1 MPNMIKL
8 KSIVAI
14 LLALGGIPTCLHA
27 QGTGTVVGTITDA
40 ATGRPLAGAQVV
52 LVDTQLGSL
61 SAADGRYQI
70 RNVPAGTHTARA
82 ILMGYGAEDQT
93 VSVPSGATVTV
104 DFRMGQAA
112 VEIEGLVVTALGIE
126 RQERTVTTSVQQVG
140 GTDLASVPDP
150 NVVAS
155 LSGKVAGVSLFNSNT
170 PGGSSRIVIRGA
182 NSLTGNN
189 QPLFVVDGIPVSNST
204 GSGVFG
210 SRGYAAID
218 YGNAIQDINP
228 NDIASISV
236 LKGPNAA
243 ALYGS
248 RAANGAIIITTKG
261 GAGASGTAGVTASI
275 NTTFETPLKLPD
287 YQNLYGQGRNGLY
300 SYVDGKGGGTY
311 DDMDESWGPR
321 LDIGLRIPQFFSN
334 GQAVP
339 WVSHPD
345 NVQDFFE
352 TGRTTTTNAA
362 LSLGS
367 DRVNARLSIGRFD
380 QNGMQPGFRL
390 LRTTLGVNAAGSVT
404 DKLTAQVSAQ
414 YLNSDG
420 FNRPGQGYSAD
431 NPMFGFVWSG
441 RQVDINLLKG
451 HFYNEDGTQFNWN
464 NRWNNNP
471 YWVATINKNWDSRD
485 RVIGSGSLT
494 YEFTPWLSG
503 MIRSGTDWYQDHR
516 KRIFAAG
523 TLGQSGV
530 DENGAFGEG
539 DVFRQETNTDFL
551 LTVTPELEGD
561 FTLTVNAGG
570 NRRDS
575 NYRSDD
581 VYVRNLVI
589 PGLYDLGNAAV
600 TPELGDWREQV
611 RVNSLY
617 GAAQIGYKDVFF
629 LDLTGR
635 NDWSSTLPENNN
647 SYFYPSI
654 SGGLILS
661 DLVELPRVDYAKLRA
676 GWTAV
681 GNDASAFALVD
692 PYVANTPFDGVP
704 RYSASGSLR
713 NFDLKPERTEA
724 WEVGGEFQLLD
735 DRLGLDLTYYNKKT
749 INQIV
754 PSQVSALT
762 GFTSRYVNAGTIRN
776 KGVELQVSAT
786 PLRLDN
792 GLEWEIY
799 GNFSKNDSEVESL
812 YGDLETIVLD
822 SYYGVTVEAR
832 KGEPYGQ
839 MYGRLYARDSDGN
852 IVVGS
857 NGRPL
862 NSSSNPV
869 GVVGNYNPDW
879 SGGLGNR
886 LSLGSFSLNVLIDTQ
901 QGGSVFSMTNRYGV
915 RSGVLQMSTKGRE
928 LYDENGVP
936 LPPDEGG
943 GLIVPGVRVVGTD
956 TIPNDIRVAAQDYW
970 RGLSGIAEPFT
981 YDASFVKLREVR
993 LGYRVPQRF
1002 TDMLRVAQM
1011 NVALIGR
1018 NLFLWTDVPNI
1029 DPETAFNPGNA
1040 QGYEWGQFPSVRSFG
1055 FSVSVV
1061 PNF

>member
-1 MPNMIKL
+1 MIRW
-8 KSIVAI
+8 KSVAAI
-14 LLALGGIPTCLHA
+14 LVALAGIPTALFG
-27 QGTGTVVGTITDA
+27 QGVGTVEGTTIDA
-40 ATGRPLAGAQVV
+40 STGRPLSGVQVV
-52 LVDTQLGSL
+52 IVNTQLGAL
-61 SAADGRYQI
+61 TGADGRFQV
-70 RNVPAGTHTARA
+70 RNVPSGRQMVRA
-82 ILMGYGAEDQT
+82 VLMGYRADDQAIM
-93 VSVPSGATVTV
+93 VQSGSTATVTISLT
-104 DFRMGQAA
+104 QAA
-112 VEIEGLVVTALGIE
+112 VEIEGLVVTALGIQ
-126 RQERTVTTSVQQVG
+126 RQERTLTTSVQQVG
-140 GTDLASVPDP
+140 GSDLSDVPDP
-150 NVVAS
+150 NIVAS
-155 LSGKVAGVSLFNSNT
+155 LSGKLSGVSIFNSNT
-170 PGGSSRIVIRGA
+170 AGGSSRIVIRGA

-218 YGNAIQDINP
+218 YGNAIQDLNP
-228 NDIASISV
+228 NDIESISV

-261 GAGASGTAGVTASI
+261 GAGRGAGPGVTASI
-275 NTTFETPLKLPD
+275 TTTFDNPLRLPD
-287 YQNLYGQGRNGLY
+287 YQNEYGQGRNGLY

-321 LDIGLRIPQFFSN
+321 LDIGLMIPQFFSD

-339 WVSHPD
+339 WVSHPN

-352 TGRTTTTNAA
+352 TGRTTVTNAA
-362 LSLGS
+362 LDMGS
-367 DRVNARLSIGRFD
+367 ERGSARLSIGRFD
-380 QNGMQPGFRL
+380 QDGMQPGFRL
-390 LRTTLGVNAAGSVT
+390 LRTTLGVNASGNVSE
-404 DKLTAQVSAQ
+404 KLQAQLSAQ
-414 YLNSDG
+414 YLNTDG
-420 FNRPGQGYSAD
+420 FNRPGQGYSSD

-441 RQVDINLLKG
+441 RQVDTRLLKG
-451 HFYNEDGTQFNWN
+451 HFYNPDGTQFNWN

-485 RVIGSGSLT
+485 RIIGSGSLT
-494 YEFTPWLSG
+494 YQVRPWLSA
-503 MIRSGTDWYQDHR
+503 MVRSGTDWSQDNR

-539 DVFRQETNTDFL
+539 NEFRQETNTDFL
-551 LTVTPELEGD
+551 LTATPEDRGD
-561 FTLTVNAGG
+561 FTVTLNMGG

-575 NYRSDD
+575 DYRSND

-600 TPELGDWREQV
+600 TPDLGDWREQV

-617 GAAQIGYKDVFF
+617 GAAQIGYKDIFF

-635 NDWSSTLPENNN
+635 NDWSSTLPEDNN
-647 SYFYPSI
+647 SYFYPSV

-661 DLVELPRVDYAKLRA
+661 DLVDVPGLDYAKLRG

-681 GNDASAFALVD
+681 GNDASAYSLVD
-692 PYVANTPFDGVP
+692 PYVASTPFDGVP
-704 RYSASGSLR
+704 RYSASSSLR

-724 WEVGGEFQLLD
+724 WEMGGEFQFLD
-735 DRLGLDLTYYNKKT
+735 DRLGLDLTYYNKRT

-762 GFTSRYVNAGTIRN
+762 GYTSRFVNAGTISN
-776 KGVELQVSAT
+776 KGVELQVTGT
-786 PLRLDN
+786 PLRLGN

-799 GNFSKNDSEVESL
+799 ANYSKNDSKVEEL

-822 SYYGVTVEAR
+822 SYYGVDVEAR
-832 KGEPYGQ
+832 KGQPYGQ
-839 MYGRLYARDSDGN
+839 MYGRLYVRDSYGN

-857 NGRPL
+857 NGQPL

-879 SGGLGNR
+879 TGGLGNR
-886 LSLGSFSLNVLIDTQ
+886 VSYGALSLNVLIDTQ

-915 RSGVLQMSTKGRE
+915 RSGVLKMSVQGRE
-928 LYDENGVP
+928 LYDDNGVP
-936 LPPDEGG
+936 LPTSEGG
-943 GLIVPGVRVVGTD
+943 GLIVPGVKVVAGD
-956 TIPNDIRVAAQDYW
+956 TVPNDIRVTAQNYW
-970 RGLSGIAEPFT
+970 RGLSGNAEAFT

-993 LGYRVPQRF
+993 LGYIVPRSLTEKVRVS
-1002 TDMLRVAQM
+1002 QM
-1011 NVALIGR
+1011 NLAFVAR

-1040 QGYEWGQFPSVRSFG
+1040 QGYEWGQFPSARSFG
-1055 FSVSVV
+1055 LSVSFI

>member
-1 MPNMIKL
+1 MTHWKL
-8 KSIVAI
+8 VAAM
-14 LLALGGIPTCLHA
+14 LVALSWFPSALSG
-27 QGTGTVVGTITDA
+27 QGTGSVEGVTIDGS
-40 ATGRPLAGAQVV
+40 TGLPLSGVQVV
-52 LVDTQLGSL
+52 IVDTQLGAL
-61 SAADGRYQI
+61 TGDQGRFLI
-70 RNVPAGTHTARA
+70 RNVPAGEQTVRVV
-82 ILMGYGAEDQT
+82 LMGYGAQDQVVT
-93 VSVPSGATVTV
+93 VRPGATARV
-104 DFRMGQAA
+104 DFTLTQTA
-112 VEIEGLVVTALGIE
+112 VELEGLVVTALGIE
-126 RQERTVTTSVQQVG
+126 RQERTLTTSVQQVG
-140 GTDLASVPDP
+140 GGDLARVPDP
-150 NVVAS
+150 NIVAA
-155 LSGKVAGVSLFNSNT
+155 LSGKLSGVSIFNSNT
-170 PGGSSRIVIRGA
+170 AGGSSRIVIRGA

-210 SRGYAAID
+210 SRGYSAID
-218 YGNAIQDINP
+218 YGNAIQDLNP
-228 NDIASISV
+228 NDIESISV

-248 RAANGAIIITTKG
+248 RAANGAIIITTKS
-261 GAGASGTAGVTASI
+261 GARAVDGTGVTASMT
-275 NTTFETPLKLPD
+275 TTFETPLRLPD
-287 YQNLYGQGRNGLY
+287 YQNEYGQGRNGLY
-300 SYVDGKGGGTY
+300 SYVDGKGAGTY

-321 LDIGLRIPQFFSN
+321 LDIGLMIPQFFSE

-345 NVQDFFE
+345 NVRDFFE
-352 TGRTTTTNAA
+352 TGRTTVTNA
-362 LSLGS
+362 SLVVGS
-367 DRVNARLSIGRFD
+367 ERANARLSLGRFD

-390 LRTTLGVNAAGSVT
+390 LRTTFGLNASGDISERLHAE
-404 DKLTAQVSAQ
+404 ASAQ
-414 YLNSDG
+414 YLNVDG
-420 FNRPGQGYSAD
+420 YNRPGQGYSAD

-441 RQVDINLLKG
+441 RQVDTRLLKG
-451 HFYNEDGTQFNWN
+451 HFYNPDGSQFNWN

-485 RVIGSGSLT
+485 RIIGSGSLT
-494 YEFTPWLSG
+494 YRFLPWLSG
-503 MIRSGTDWYQDHR
+503 MVRTGTDWSQDHR

-523 TLGQSGV
+523 TMGQSGV

-539 DVFRQETNTDFL
+539 NEFRQETNTDFL
-551 LTVTPELEGD
+551 LTATPELADD
-561 FTLTVNAGG
+561 FTFTMNLGG

-575 NYRSDD
+575 DYRSND

-600 TPELGDWREQV
+600 TPDMGDWREEV

-617 GAAQIGYKDVFF
+617 GAAQVGYKDVLF
-629 LDLTGR
+629 LDVTGR
-635 NDWSSTLPENNN
+635 NDWSSTLPEDNN
-647 SYFYPSI
+647 SYFYPSV

-661 DLVELPRVDYAKLRA
+661 DLVSVPYVDYAKLRA

-681 GNDASAFALVD
+681 GNDASAYALVD
-692 PYVANTPFDGVP
+692 PYVARTPFDGVP
-704 RYSASGSLR
+704 RYSASSSLR
-713 NFDLKPERTEA
+713 NFALKPERTEA
-724 WEVGGEFQLLD
+724 WEMGGEFQFLN
-735 DRLGLDLTYYNKKT
+735 DRLGLDLTYYNKRT

-776 KGVELQVSAT
+776 KGIELQVTGT
-786 PLRLDN
+786 PIRLDN
-792 GLEWEIY
+792 GFQWEVY
-799 GNFSKNDSEVESL
+799 GNYSRNESEVEAL

-839 MYGRLYARDSDGN
+839 MYGRLYARDGDGN

-862 NSSSNPV
+862 NGSSNPV

-879 SGGLGNR
+879 IGGLGNR
-886 LSLGSFSLNVLIDTQ
+886 VSYGGFTLNVLIDTQ

-915 RSGVLQMSTKGRE
+915 RSGVLKMSLEGRE
-928 LYDENGVP
+928 LHDDDGVP
-936 LPPDEGG
+936 LSPEEGG
-943 GLIVPGVRVVGTD
+943 GLIVPGVRVVGGD
-956 TIPNDIRVAAQDYW
+956 TIPNDIRVSAQNYW
-970 RGLSGIAEPFT
+970 RGLSGIAEAFT
-981 YDASFVKLREVR
+981 YDATFVKLREVR
-993 LGYRVPQRF
+993 LSYVVPRRF
-1002 TDMLRVAQM
+1002 TDRMRVARM
-1011 NVALIGR
+1011 SVALVGR

-1040 QGYEWGQFPSVRSFG
+1040 QGYEWGQFPSARSYG
-1055 FSVSVV
+1055 LSVTLT

>member
-1 MPNMIKL
+1 MIKWR
-8 KSIVAI
+8 SVAAM
-14 LLALGGIPTCLHA
+14 LVALSGIPTTLVG
-27 QGTGTVVGTITDA
+27 QGVGTIEGTTVDM
-40 ATGRPLAGAQVV
+40 ATEAPLSGVQIV
-52 LVDTQLGSL
+52 LVGTDLGAISGSAGSFQL
-61 SAADGRYQI
+61 
-70 RNVPAGTHTARA
+70 RNVPEGAYTVRA
-82 ILMGYGAEDQT
+82 ILMGYRAEDQAIRLGAGQT
-93 VSVPSGATVTV
+93 VRLTFSMAQT
-104 DFRMGQAA
+104 A
-112 VEIEGLVVTALGIE
+112 VELEGLVVTALGIE
-126 RQERTVTTSVQQVG
+126 RQERTLTTSVQQVG
-140 GTDLASVPDP
+140 GQDLAGIPDP
-150 NVVAS
+150 NIVAS
-155 LSGKVAGVSLFNSNT
+155 LSGKLAGVSLFNSNT

-204 GSGVFG
+204 GNGIFG

-228 NDIASISV
+228 NDIESISV

-248 RAANGAIIITTKG
+248 RAANGAIIITTKR
-261 GAGASGTAGVTASI
+261 GTAALGATGVEASLT
-275 NTTFETPLKLPD
+275 TTFQTPLKLPE
-287 YQNLYGQGRNGLY
+287 YQNQYGQGRNGLY
-300 SYVDGKGGGTY
+300 SYVDGKGAGVY

-321 LDIGLRIPQFFSN
+321 LDIGLTIPQFFSN
-334 GQAVP
+334 GEAAP

-345 NVQDFFE
+345 NVRDFFE
-352 TGRTTTTNAA
+352 TGRTTVLNAA
-362 LSLGS
+362 MNMGS
-367 DRVNARLSIGRFD
+367 ERASGRISVGRFD
-380 QNGMQPGFRL
+380 QDGMQPGFRL
-390 LRTTLGVNAAGSVT
+390 ERTTIGVNASGDVT
-404 DKLTAQVSAQ
+404 DKLSAQVSAQ
-414 YLNSDG
+414 YLNING
-420 FNRPGQGYSAD
+420 YNRPGQGYSAD

-441 RQVDINLLKG
+441 RQVDVGLLKG
-451 HFYNEDGTQFNWN
+451 HLYNPDGTQFNWN

-471 YWVATINKNWDSRD
+471 YWVATVNKNWDNRD

-494 YEFTPWLSG
+494 YQLTPWISA
-503 MIRSGTDWYQDHR
+503 MVRSGTDWYQDHR

-523 TLGQSGV
+523 TIGQSGV

-551 LTVTPELEGD
+551 FTATPEAAGD
-561 FTLTVNAGG
+561 FTVTVNMGG
-570 NRRDS
+570 NRRDTD
-575 NYRSDD
+575 YRSSD

-600 TPELGDWREQV
+600 TPELGDWRERV

-629 LDLTGR
+629 LDVTGR
-635 NDWSSTLPENNN
+635 NDWSSTLPEDNN
-647 SYFYPSI
+647 SYFYPSV

-661 DLVELPRVDYAKLRA
+661 DLVSAPGLDYAKLRA

-692 PYVANTPFDGVP
+692 PYVASTPFDGVP
-704 RYSASGSLR
+704 RYSASASLR
-713 NFDLKPERTEA
+713 NFDLKPERTES
-724 WEVGGEFQLLD
+724 WEIGGEFQFLD
-735 DRLGLDLTYYNKKT
+735 DRLGIDATYYNKKT

-776 KGVELQVSAT
+776 KGIELQMRGT
-786 PLRLDN
+786 PVRLDN
-792 GLEWEIY
+792 GFEWEVY
-799 GNFSKNDSEVESL
+799 GNYSKNNSEVEEL

-839 MYGRLYARDSDGN
+839 MYGRMYARDSQGN
-852 IVVGS
+852 IVMGS

-879 SGGLGNR
+879 IGGLGNR
-886 LSLGSFSLNVLIDTQ
+886 VTYGPFTLNVLIDTQ
-901 QGGSVFSMTNRYGV
+901 QGGAVFSMTNRYGV
-915 RSGVLQMSTKGRE
+915 RSGVLQASVEGRE

-936 LPPDEGG
+936 LPPDQGG
-943 GLIVPGVRVVGTD
+943 GLIVPGVRVLNGD
-956 TIPNDIRVAAQDYW
+956 TIPNDIRVSAQNYW
-970 RGLSGIAEPFT
+970 RGLSGIAEAFT
-981 YDASFVKLREVR
+981 YDASFVKLREIR
-993 LGYRVPQRF
+993 LGYQVPRRI
-1002 TDMLRVAQM
+1002 TDRLGVSRM
-1011 NVALIGR
+1011 NMAFVGR

-1029 DPETAFNPGNA
+1029 DPETSFNPGNA
-1040 QGYEWGQFPSVRSFG
+1040 QGYEWGQFPSARSFG
-1055 FSVSVV
+1055 LSVSVT

>member
-1 MPNMIKL
+1 MTKW
-8 KSIVAI
+8 KSVVAMFMV
-14 LLALGGIPTCLHA
+14 LAGLPCTLSG
-27 QGTGTVVGTITDA
+27 QGTGAVEGTAVDA
-40 ATGRPLAGAQVV
+40 TTGLPLSGVQVV
-52 LVDTQLGSL
+52 IVDTQLGAL
-61 SAADGRYQI
+61 TSAEGHFMV
-70 RNVPAGTHTARA
+70 RNVPAGQQTVRV
-82 ILMGYGAEDQT
+82 ILMGYRAEDQVVT
-93 VSVPSGATVTV
+93 VRAGATVRV
-104 DFRMGQAA
+104 DFALTPAA
-112 VEIEGLVVTALGIE
+112 VELEGLVVTALGIE
-126 RQERTVTTSVQQVG
+126 RQERTLTTSVQQVG
-140 GTDLASVPDP
+140 GNELAQVPDA
-150 NVVAS
+150 NIVAS
-155 LSGKVAGVSLFNSNT
+155 LSGKLSGVSIFNSNT
-170 PGGSSRIVIRGA
+170 PGGASRIVIRGA

-189 QPLFVVDGIPVSNST
+189 QPLFVVDGIPVNNST

-218 YGNAIQDINP
+218 YGNAIQDLNP
-228 NDIASISV
+228 NDIESISV

-248 RAANGAIIITTKG
+248 RAANGAIIITTKS
-261 GAGASGTAGVTASI
+261 GARAVSGPGVTASMT
-275 NTTFETPLKLPD
+275 TTFETPLRLPE
-287 YQNLYGQGRNGLY
+287 YQDAYGQGRNGLY

-321 LDIGLRIPQFFSN
+321 LDIGLMIPQFFSN
-334 GQAVP
+334 GQAAP

-345 NVQDFFE
+345 NVRDFFE
-352 TGRTTTTNAA
+352 TGRTTVTNA
-362 LSLGS
+362 SLNMGS
-367 DRVNARLSIGRFD
+367 ERANARLSIGRFD

-390 LRTTLGVNAAGSVT
+390 LRTTLGMNASGDLSDRLRAE
-404 DKLTAQVSAQ
+404 ASAQ
-414 YLNSDG
+414 YLNVDG

-451 HFYNEDGTQFNWN
+451 HFYNPDGSQFNWN

-471 YWVATINKNWDSRD
+471 YWVATINKNWDNRD
-485 RVIGSGSLT
+485 RIIGSGSLT
-494 YEFTPWLSG
+494 YEFLPWLSG
-503 MIRSGTDWYQDHR
+503 MVRAGTDWSQDHR

-539 DVFRQETNTDFL
+539 NEFRQETNTDFL
-551 LTVTPELEGD
+551 LTAAPEAYGD
-561 FTLTVNAGG
+561 FTVTVNLGG
-570 NRRDS
+570 NRRTSD
-575 NYRSDD
+575 YRSND

-600 TPELGDWREQV
+600 TPELGDWREEV

-617 GAAQIGYKDVFF
+617 GAARMGYKDVVFM
-629 LDLTGR
+629 DITGR

-661 DLVELPRVDYAKLRA
+661 DLVTLPFVDYAKLRG

-681 GNDASAFALVD
+681 GNDASAYALVD
-692 PYVANTPFDGVP
+692 PYVASTPFDGVP
-704 RYSASGSLR
+704 RYSASSSLR

-724 WEVGGEFQLLD
+724 WEVGGEFQFLN
-735 DRLGLDLTYYNKKT
+735 DRMGLDLTYYNKRT

-776 KGVELQVSAT
+776 SGVELQLRGT

-792 GLEWEIY
+792 GFEWEIY
-799 GNFSKNDSEVESL
+799 GNYSKNNSEVEAL

-839 MYGRLYARDSDGN
+839 MYGRLYARDDDGN
-852 IVVGS
+852 IIMGS
-857 NGRPL
+857 NGRPQ

-879 SGGLGNR
+879 TGGV
-886 LSLGSFSLNVLIDTQ
+886 GSRFRYAGFSLNVLLDTQ

-915 RSGVLQMSTKGRE
+915 RSGVLKMSLKGRE
-928 LYDENGVP
+928 LYDEDGVP
-936 LPPDEGG
+936 LAPEEGG
-943 GLIVPGVRVVGTD
+943 GLIVPGVRLVNGSYV
-956 TIPNDIRVAAQDYW
+956 PNDIRVAAQDYW

-981 YDASFVKLREVR
+981 YDATFVKLREIR
-993 LGYRVPQRF
+993 LGYEVPRRF
-1002 TDMLRVAQM
+1002 TDNMRVSRM
-1011 NVALIGR
+1011 SLALVGR

-1040 QGYEWGQFPSVRSFG
+1040 QGYEWGQFPSARSFG
-1055 FSVSVV
+1055 LSLSVT

>member
-1 MPNMIKL
+1 MKTTTW
-8 KSIVAI
+8 VAVI
-14 LLALGGIPTCLHA
+14 LMALAGLPASLVG
-27 QGTGTVVGTITDA
+27 QGTGTVEGTVVDA
-40 ATGRPLAGAQVV
+40 TTGEPISGVQVMI
-52 LVDTQLGSL
+52 VDTQLGTL
-61 SAADGRYQI
+61 ADDAGHFRLQ
-70 RNVPAGTHTARA
+70 NVPAGAVILRA
-82 ILMGYGAEDQT
+82 VRIGYRTEEQAVT
-93 VSVPSGATVTV
+93 VRPGSVATVT
-104 DFRMGQAA
+104 FTMTQSA

-126 RQERTVTTSVQQVG
+126 RQERTLTTSVQQVDG
-140 GTDLASVPDP
+140 NDLARVPDP
-150 NVVAS
+150 NILAS
-155 LSGKVAGVSLFNSNT
+155 MSGKLAGVSLFNSNT

-204 GSGVFG
+204 GSNLFG

-218 YGNAIQDINP
+218 YGNAIQDLNP
-228 NDIASISV
+228 NDIESISV

-248 RAANGAIIITTKG
+248 RAANGAIIITTKS
-261 GAGASGTAGVTASI
+261 GAGAMAGGGVTASI

-287 YQNLYGQGRNGLY
+287 YQNAYGQGRNGLY
-300 SYVDGKGGGTY
+300 SYIDGKGGGTY

-321 LDIGLRIPQFFSN
+321 LDIGLMIPQFFSD
-334 GQAVP
+334 GQPAP
-339 WVSHPD
+339 WGSHPN
-345 NVQDFFE
+345 NVRDFFE
-352 TGRTTTTNAA
+352 TGRTTNTNAA

-367 DRVNARLSIGRFD
+367 ERANARLSIGRFD

-390 LRTTLGVNAAGSVT
+390 LRTTVGINASGSVT
-404 DKLTAQVSAQ
+404 EKLQAQVSAQ
-414 YLNSDG
+414 YLNIDG

-441 RQVDINLLKG
+441 RQVDIGLLKG
-451 HFYNEDGTQFNWN
+451 HLYNEDGTQFNWN

-471 YWVATINKNWDSRD
+471 YWVATVNKNWDNRD

-494 YEFTPWLSG
+494 YQFTPWLSG
-503 MIRSGTDWYQDHR
+503 MVRSGTDWYQDHR

-523 TLGQSGV
+523 TIGQSGV

-539 DVFRQETNTDFL
+539 DAFRQETNTDFL
-551 LTVTPELEGD
+551 ITLTPEVEGD
-561 FTLTVNAGG
+561 FTLSTNLGG

-575 NYRSDD
+575 RYHSSD

-600 TPELGDWREQV
+600 TPELGDWREKV

-617 GAAQIGYKDVFF
+617 GAVQVGFRDVLFMDF
-629 LDLTGR
+629 TGR

-647 SYFYPSI
+647 SYFYPSV
-654 SGGLILS
+654 SAGLVLS
-661 DLVELPRVDYAKLRA
+661 DLMEIPGTDYAKLRA

-692 PYVANTPFDGVP
+692 PYVASTPFDGVP
-704 RYSASGSLR
+704 RYSASSSLR

-724 WEVGGEFQLLD
+724 WELGGEFQFLD
-735 DRLGLDLTYYNKKT
+735 DRLGLDLTYYDKKT
-749 INQIV
+749 TNQIV

-776 KGVELQVSAT
+776 KGVELQTTAT
-786 PLRLDN
+786 VVRLDN

-799 GNFSKNDSEVESL
+799 GTFSKNNSKVEEL

-839 MYGRLYARDSDGN
+839 MYGRLYARDSQGN

-862 NSSSNPV
+862 NSSSNPQ
-869 GVVGNYNPDW
+869 GVVGNYNADW

-886 LSLGSFSLNVLIDTQ
+886 LSLGNFSLNVLLDTQ

-915 RSGVLQMSTKGRE
+915 RSGVLQASVQGRE
-928 LYDENGVP
+928 LYDDNGVP
-936 LPPDEGG
+936 LSPEEGG
-943 GLIVPGVRVVGTD
+943 GLIVPGVRVVADD

-970 RGLSGIAEPFT
+970 RGLSGIAEAFT

-993 LGYRVPQRF
+993 LGYRVPREF
-1002 TDMLRVAQM
+1002 TDRMRVSQM
-1011 NVALIGR
+1011 DVALVGR
-1018 NLFLWTDVPNI
+1018 NLILWTDVPNI

-1040 QGYEWGQFPSVRSFG
+1040 QGYEWGQFPSARSVG

>member
-1 MPNMIKL
+1 MIKWR
-8 KSIVAI
+8 SVAAV
-14 LLALGGIPTCLHA
+14 LVALSGIPTSLWA
-27 QGTGTVVGTITDA
+27 QGVGTIEGTTSDA
-40 ATGRPLAGAQVV
+40 ATGAPLSGVQVV
-52 LVDTQLGSL
+52 LVGTEFGAISGSSGSFQLRNIPS
-61 SAADGRYQI
+61 GRYT
-70 RNVPAGTHTARA
+70 VRA
-82 ILMGYGAEDQT
+82 ILMGYRAEDQT
-93 VSVPSGATVTV
+93 VNLAT
-104 DFRMGQAA
+104 GQTARVAFDLVQTA
-112 VEIEGLVVTALGIE
+112 VELEGLVVTALGIE
-126 RQERTVTTSVQQVG
+126 RQERTLTTSVQQVG
-140 GTDLASVPDP
+140 GDDLAGIPDP
-150 NVVAS
+150 NIVAS
-155 LSGKVAGVSLFNSNT
+155 LSGKLAGVSLFNSNT

-204 GSGVFG
+204 GTGVFG
-210 SRGYAAID
+210 SRGYSAID

-228 NDIASISV
+228 NDIESISV

-248 RAANGAIIITTKG
+248 RAANGAIIITTK
-261 GAGASGTAGVTASI
+261 SGTATLGATGVEASLT
-275 NTTFETPLKLPD
+275 TTFETPLKLPD
-287 YQNLYGQGRNGLY
+287 YQNQYGQGRNGLY
-300 SYVDGKGGGTY
+300 SYVDGKGAGVY

-321 LDIGLRIPQFFSN
+321 LDIGLMIPQFFSN
-334 GQAVP
+334 GDAVP
-339 WVSHPD
+339 WVSHPE
-345 NVQDFFE
+345 NVRDFFE
-352 TGRTTTTNAA
+352 TGRTTVANAA
-362 LSLGS
+362 MNLGS
-367 DRVNARLSIGRFD
+367 DRASGRISFGRFD
-380 QNGMQPGFRL
+380 QDGMQPGFRL
-390 LRTTLGVNAAGSVT
+390 ERTTIGINASGDVT
-404 DKLTAQVSAQ
+404 DRLRAQVSGQ
-414 YLNSDG
+414 YLDING
-420 FNRPGQGYSAD
+420 YNRPGQGYSAD

-441 RQVDINLLKG
+441 RQVDVGLLKG
-451 HFYNEDGTQFNWN
+451 HLYNDDGTQFNWN

-471 YWVATINKNWDSRD
+471 YWVATVNKNWDNRD

-494 YEFTPWLSG
+494 YQITPTISA
-503 MIRSGTDWYQDHR
+503 MIRTGTDWYQDHR

-523 TLGQSGV
+523 TIGQSGV

-551 LTVTPELEGD
+551 ITATPEAYGD
-561 FTLTVNAGG
+561 FTVTVNMGG
-570 NRRDS
+570 NRRDTD
-575 NYRSDD
+575 YRSSD

-600 TPELGDWREQV
+600 TPDLGDWREQV

-635 NDWSSTLPENNN
+635 NDWSSTLPEDNN

-661 DLVELPRVDYAKLRA
+661 DLVSAPGLEYAKIRA

-692 PYVANTPFDGVP
+692 PYVASTPFDGVP
-704 RYSASGSLR
+704 RYSASASLR
-713 NFDLKPERTEA
+713 NFALKPERTES
-724 WEVGGEFQLLD
+724 WEVGGEFQFLD
-735 DRLGLDLTYYNKKT
+735 DRLGIDATYYNKKT
-749 INQIV
+749 TNQIV

-762 GFTSRYVNAGTIRN
+762 GFTSRFVNAGTIRN
-776 KGVELQVSAT
+776 KGVELQLRGT
-786 PLRLDN
+786 PVRLDN
-792 GLEWEIY
+792 GLEWEVY
-799 GNFSKNDSEVESL
+799 GNYSKNNSEVEEL

-839 MYGRLYARDSDGN
+839 MYGRLYARDSGGN

-869 GVVGNYNPDW
+869 GVVGNYNPNW
-879 SGGLGNR
+879 IGGLGNR
-886 LSLGSFSLNVLIDTQ
+886 LTYGPFSLNVLIDTQ

-915 RSGVLQMSTKGRE
+915 RSGVLQASVKGRE

-936 LPPDEGG
+936 LSPDQGG
-943 GLIVPGVRVVGTD
+943 GLIVPGVQVVNGD
-956 TIPNDIRVAAQDYW
+956 TIPNDTRVSAQNYW
-970 RGLSGIAEPFT
+970 RGLSGIAEAFT

-993 LGYRVPQRF
+993 LGFQVPRNM
-1002 TDMLRVAQM
+1002 TDRLGVSRMHL
-1011 NVALIGR
+1011 ALVGR

-1029 DPETAFNPGNA
+1029 DPETSFNPGNA
-1040 QGYEWGQFPSVRSFG
+1040 QGYEWGQFPSARSFG
-1055 FSVSVV
+1055 LSVSVT

>member
-1 MPNMIKL
+1 MW
-8 KSIVAI
+8 VAA
-14 LLALGGIPTCLHA
+14 LLVAGSGLHGSLLA
-27 QGTGTVVGTITDA
+27 QGTGTVQGTVVDA
-40 ATGRPLAGAQVV
+40 ETGRPLSGVQVMI
-52 LVDTQLGSL
+52 VDPQVGTL
-61 SAADGRYQI
+61 SGEDGGFRVQ
-70 RNVPAGTHTARA
+70 NVPSGLRTVRA
-82 ILMGYGAEDQT
+82 ILLGYRAEDQEVT
-93 VSVPSGATVTV
+93 VPSGGVATIN
-104 DFRMGQAA
+104 FRMAQTAL
-112 VEIEGLVVTALGIE
+112 ELEGLVVTALGIE
-126 RQERTVTTSVQQVG
+126 RQERTLTTSVQQVG
-140 GTDLASVPDP
+140 GSDLAGVPDP
-150 NVVAS
+150 NIVSA
-155 LSGKVAGVSLFNSNT
+155 LSGKLAGVNLFNSNT
-170 PGGSSRIVIRGA
+170 PGGSARVVIRGA

-189 QPLFVVDGIPVSNST
+189 QPLFVVDGTPVSNST

-218 YGNAIQDINP
+218 YGNAIQDLNP

-248 RAANGAIIITTKG
+248 RAANGAIIITTKSG
-261 GAGASGTAGVTASI
+261 ARGSGAGGVEASLT
-275 NTTFETPLKLPD
+275 TTFESPLKLPE
-287 YQNLYGQGRNGLY
+287 YQNQYGQGRNGLY
-300 SYVDGKGGGTY
+300 SYVDGKGGGVY

-321 LDIGLRIPQFFSN
+321 LDIGLMIPQFFSD
-334 GQAVP
+334 GEAAP
-339 WVSHPD
+339 WVSHPN
-345 NVQDFFE
+345 NVNDFFE
-352 TGRTTTTNAA
+352 TGRTTVSNA
-362 LSLGS
+362 SMILGS
-367 DRVNARLSIGRFD
+367 ENASARLSVGRFD
-380 QNGMQPGFRL
+380 QDGMQPGFRL
-390 LRTTLGVNAAGSVT
+390 ERTTVGVNAGGQVT
-404 DKLTAQVSAQ
+404 DKLQAQVSAQ
-414 YLNSDG
+414 YLDTNG

-441 RQVDINLLKG
+441 RQVDIGLLKG
-451 HFYNEDGTQFNWN
+451 HFYNDDGTQFNWN

-471 YWVATINKNWDSRD
+471 YWVATVNRNWDNRD

-494 YEFTPWLSG
+494 YQITPRISA
-503 MIRSGTDWYQDHR
+503 MIRSGTDWYQEHR

-551 LTVTPELEGD
+551 VTATPEPVGD
-561 FTLTVNAGG
+561 FTFRVNAGG

-575 NYRSDD
+575 DYRSSD

-600 TPELGDWREQV
+600 TPEMGDWRERI

-617 GAAQIGYKDVFF
+617 GAAQIGYKDVAFM
-629 LDLTGR
+629 DLTGR
-635 NDWSSTLPENNN
+635 NDWSSTLPEDNN

-654 SGGLILS
+654 SGALILS
-661 DLVELPRVDYAKLRA
+661 DLVAITGVDYAKIRA

-681 GNDASAFALVD
+681 GNDAPAFSLVD

-704 RYSASGSLR
+704 RYSASSSLR

-724 WEVGGEFQLLD
+724 WEVGGEFQFLG

-776 KGVELQVSAT
+776 KGVELQVNGT
-786 PLRLDN
+786 PLRMDN

-799 GNFSKNDSEVESL
+799 GNYSKNNSEVEAL

-839 MYGRLYARDSDGN
+839 MYGRLYARDSEGN
-852 IVVGS
+852 VVVGS

-879 SGGLGNR
+879 TGALGNR
-886 LSLGSFSLNVLIDTQ
+886 LSYGAFSLDVLLDTQ
-901 QGGSVFSMTNRYGV
+901 QGGAVFSMTNRYGV
-915 RSGVLQMSTKGRE
+915 RSGVLKASLKGRE

-936 LPPDEGG
+936 LPPAEGG
-943 GLIVPGVRVVGTD
+943 GLIVPGVKVVGGD
-956 TIPNDIRVAAQDYW
+956 TLPNDIRVSAQDYH

-993 LGYRVPQRF
+993 LAYQVPRSL
-1002 TDMLRVAQM
+1002 TNRMGVSRM
-1011 NVALIGR
+1011 NLALVGR

-1029 DPETAFNPGNA
+1029 DPETSFNPGNA
-1040 QGYEWGQFPSVRSFG
+1040 QGYEWGQFPSARSIG
-1055 FSVSVV
+1055 LSLSVT